1 MNPPLANILL
11 VDDRAED
18 RAALEVVLA
27 PLGQNLILAESG
39 QDALRH
45 LLKTEFA
52 LILLDVEMPLMDGL
66 ETAGMIRQR
75 ERSQQIPIIF
85 ITGVAVTGVERFK
98 GYAAGAV
105 DYMLKPVI
113 PDVLRWKV
121 RVFVDLYRLKAAR
134 EEQIRALEVAN
145 QAQSPVQFLMD
156 PIGQW
161 KAFEWIESNGL
172 ELLGIFHSHP
182 AGPTVGSPTDLANAA
197 YAVVHII
204 LSRVD
209 GPWRAR
215 AGWR

>member
-1 MNPPLANILL
+1 MRSLTLTQAQLQQMILH
-11 VDDRAED
+11 VD
-18 RAALEVVLA
+18 LHA
-27 PLGQNLILAESG
+27 PLEACGLLAGLNS
-39 QDALRH
+39 
-45 LLKTEFA
+45 K
-52 LILLDVEMPLMDGL
+52 VE
-66 ETAGMIRQR
+66 
-75 ERSQQIPIIF
+75 
-85 ITGVAVTGVERFK
+85 AV
-98 GYAAGAV
+98 
-105 DYMLKPVI
+105 
-113 PDVLRWKV
+113 
-121 RVFVDLYRLKAAR
+121 
-134 EEQIRALEVAN
+134 LEVAN

-215 AGWR
+215 AFFIEDGAFSEVLLQIL